1 MELNFTFKFCNY
13 LELFCSSRRKYA
25 KNQPSCLVISRR
37 SFAKDGREN
46 IQRLLLY
53 LRTQIQEMDENVSRA
68 VGQNSLGNNNLNF
81 RLPRDLVVLFKTAAN
96 LRTNRRQAENV
107 LGWVQPFSKPK
118 RSYVDWGLDPEGLVL
133 NGATLSLHFFQV
145 RRL

>member
-1 MELNFTFKFCNY
+1 
-13 LELFCSSRRKYA
+13 
-25 KNQPSCLVISRR
+25 LVISRR

-107 LGWVQPFSKPK
+107 LGWV
-118 RSYVDWGLDPEGLVL
+118 
-133 NGATLSLHFFQV
+133 
-145 RRL
+145 